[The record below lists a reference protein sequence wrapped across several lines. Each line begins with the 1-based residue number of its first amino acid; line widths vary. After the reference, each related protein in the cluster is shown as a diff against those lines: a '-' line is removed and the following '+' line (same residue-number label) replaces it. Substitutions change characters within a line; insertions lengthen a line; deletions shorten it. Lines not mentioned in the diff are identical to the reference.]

1 MSPESIEI
9 VYAAH
14 TSTCTFLLDGEGICR
29 RVVLAPNG
37 DGKRRDNP
45 RTASRCVGAQY
56 VASLDIRAVGGLV
69 ERPRVG
75 AAMLFARTD
84 SRGRV
89 SLVRTGTVTHFET
102 TRTEDPFDSMG
113 SIRTSAP
120 ALQQLFTP
128 KSTPALADDPTPATL
143 RQPELDYEAEAC
155 TLPVQ
160 VVRPEELVEAPDTD
174 ETVDIE
180 LSFDGDETFEQPRR
194 TTIPSPVTRTLWEKP
209 SGSEEEEN
217 PYARGPR
224 TIPAPRTDPY
234 LIRGVGRTP
243 VPERSAPR
251 VIGKGTPALEPRS
264 RGAREVASSR
274 RRDR

>member
-14 TSTCTFLLDGEGICR
+14 TSTCTFLLDAEGICR
-29 RVVLAPNG
+29 RVVLAPTV

-56 VASLDIRAVGGLV
+56 VASLDLRALGGLV
-69 ERPRVG
+69 ERPRIG

-89 SLVRTGTVTHFET
+89 SLVRTGLVTRFET
-102 TRTEDPFDSMG
+102 KRAEEDPFDSMG

-128 KSTPALADDPTPATL
+128 KSTPAIADVAGAVTE
-143 RQPELDYEAEAC
+143 REPEFDYEAEAR
-155 TLPVQ
+155 TMPVG
-160 VVRPEELVEAPDTD
+160 VVRPEELVETSDTD
-174 ETVDIE
+174 ETIDIDFS
-180 LSFDGDETFEQPRR
+180 LDGDVTFEQPRR
-194 TTIPSPVTRTLWEKP
+194 ATIPSPIAPTLWDQP
-209 SGSEEEEN
+209 STDELDN

-243 VPERSAPR
+243 VAERSAPR
-251 VIGKGTPALEPRS
+251 VIGTSTPSVEPRS
-264 RGAREVASSR
+264 RGTREVASSR
-274 RRDR
+274 RRER

>member
-29 RVVLAPNG
+29 RVVLAPNS
-37 DGKRRDNP
+37 DGKRRENP

-56 VASLDIRAVGGLV
+56 VASLDMRAIGGLV

-75 AAMLFARTD
+75 ASMLFARTD

-89 SLVRTGTVTHFET
+89 SLVRTGHVTSFET
-102 TRTEDPFDSMG
+102 MRAEDPFDSMG

-128 KSTPALADDPTPATL
+128 KSTPAVADVAAETVPE
-143 RQPELDYEAEAC
+143 ELDYEAEAR

-160 VVRPEELVEAPDTD
+160 IIRPDELPPAGTADTG
-174 ETVDIE
+174 ETVDVE
-180 LSFDGDETFEQPRR
+180 LNFDGDETFEQPRR
-194 TTIPSPVTRTLWEKP
+194 ATIPSPGVPTLWGQP
-209 SGSEEEEN
+209 GAYEEDDN
-217 PYARGPR
+217 PYAHGPR
-224 TIPAPRTDPY
+224 TNPSPKTDPY

-243 VPERSAPR
+243 VPERTAPR
-251 VIGKGTPALEPRS
+251 VIGASRPSLEPRP
-264 RGAREVASSR
+264 RETREAASSR
-274 RRDR
+274 RRGR